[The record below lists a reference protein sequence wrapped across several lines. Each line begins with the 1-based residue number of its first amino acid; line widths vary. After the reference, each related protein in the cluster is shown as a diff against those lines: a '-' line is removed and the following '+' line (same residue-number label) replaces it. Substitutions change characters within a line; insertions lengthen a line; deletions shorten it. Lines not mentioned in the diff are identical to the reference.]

1 MRRARA
7 TVTAAT
13 ALAVAAVTAVSAS
26 VALATGSDESSLA
39 EFSLPR
45 EAVGPDPRSMPTHAR
60 PTAGTTPD
68 TRDRST
74 GPGSTALDRPRR
86 VSVPA
91 LGVDAKVLPTGVTRR
106 GNAQIPRDGDVIGW
120 YEYGAAPGEP
130 RGSTVLIGHRDT
142 RAEGPGAL
150 FDLDAL
156 TPGARVRVADGKK
169 SVTYRVVELRS
180 IDKAGLPGSLFR
192 RGGPH
197 QLVLITCGGAY
208 LPEAGGYQEN
218 LFAVAVPVER

>member
-1 MRRARA
+1 VNAR
-7 TVTAAT
+7 V
-13 ALAVAAVTAVSAS
+13 V
-26 VALATGSDESSLA
+26 
-39 EFSLPR
+39 
-45 EAVGPDPRSMPTHAR
+45 
-60 PTAGTTPD
+60 
-68 TRDRST
+68 
-74 GPGSTALDRPRR
+74 
-86 VSVPA
+86 
-91 LGVDAKVLPTGVTRR
+91 PTGVTQR

-120 YEYGAAPGEP
+120 YEYGAAPGDA

-150 FDLDAL
+150 FDLDEL
-156 TPGARVRVADGKK
+156 NPGARVRVTDGKR

-180 IDKAGLPGSLFR
+180 IDKAGLPDTLFR

-218 LFAVAVPVER
+218 LFAVAVPEER